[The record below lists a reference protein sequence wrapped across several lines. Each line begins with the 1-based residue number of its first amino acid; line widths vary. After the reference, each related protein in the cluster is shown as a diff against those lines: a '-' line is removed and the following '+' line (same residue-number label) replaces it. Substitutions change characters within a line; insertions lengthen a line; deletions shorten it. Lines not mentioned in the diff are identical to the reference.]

1 MALQFAYLEYLGESS
16 RLKKFQNWQFNLI
29 TNKLRAVFE
38 YIFNVGLLYSL
49 INIIIL
55 ALRTNG
61 QKFKFSI

>member
-16 RLKKFQNWQFNLI
+16 RLKNFQNWQFNLI

-61 QKFKFSI
+61 QKCKFSI